1 MSYCTLI
8 AADKPLPLQEDESCC
23 FGVYEHRYYRDSVNE
38 LGYPIKP
45 YQYELSL
52 RESEKALQAFKNY
65 LALAFCSG
73 EVLELWHLWV
83 GMDPGP
89 FYSWSGTMDDL
100 DLDALNAFY
109 DPSGKAGDL
118 CQSRMTITIASLV

>member
-8 AADKPLPLQEDESCC
+8 TADKPLPLREEEVCC
-23 FGVYEHRYYRDSVNE
+23 FCVYEHSYYRDSVNE

-52 RESEKALQAFKNY
+52 RESEGALQAFKDY
-65 LALAFCSG
+65 LALYFSSG

-83 GMDPGP
+83 GTDPGP
-89 FYSWSGTMDDL
+89 FYSWNGSLNDMDI
-100 DLDALNAFY
+100 DALKAFRN
-109 DPSGKAGDL
+109 PSGKVGDL
-118 CQSRMTITIASLV
+118 CQSRMTITI